1 MSHGTPVAHSLSDPN
16 ALPNPPALR
25 YTKMAM
31 NKGGL
36 KSRLKKILKY
46 HRPKTADYLLALVTI
61 GLTLFGLLMIYDT
74 SVVVAFEQ
82 FNDKF
87 WFLKNQA
94 VWALIGVT
102 GGFILS
108 NINYRTW
115 YQLSSILILITI
127 GMLILVLIPGFSN
140 EVYGAKQRLII
151 PGIPVL
157 NSIFIQPSE
166 VAKLTLS
173 MYLAGLLSSTKTDKK
188 RRKPIGNKLPHLQF
202 FLITGIIVALIALE
216 PDLGNAVLIM
226 GTVFI
231 IYFAAGVNVATLAG
245 VTLVGFIMALL
256 YAFSSDYRR
265 QRIFT
270 FLNPSRDPQGVS
282 YQISQI
288 LIALGS
294 GGLFGLGLGNSRQ
307 KYQYIPEVTT
317 DSIFAIIGEELG
329 LIGALAVIG
338 ALFFIIWRGY
348 KIAEETEDR
357 FGWLLAIGLTS
368 NIAIQAFVNLAGMVG
383 LLPLTGVP
391 LPFISYG
398 GTSLTLLLCS
408 IGILLNISRNAK
420 RHSTS
425 N

>member
-1 MSHGTPVAHSLSDPN
+1 
-16 ALPNPPALR
+16 
-25 YTKMAM
+25 
-31 NKGGL
+31 
-36 KSRLKKILKY
+36 
-46 HRPKTADYLLALVTI
+46 
-61 GLTLFGLLMIYDT
+61 MIYDT